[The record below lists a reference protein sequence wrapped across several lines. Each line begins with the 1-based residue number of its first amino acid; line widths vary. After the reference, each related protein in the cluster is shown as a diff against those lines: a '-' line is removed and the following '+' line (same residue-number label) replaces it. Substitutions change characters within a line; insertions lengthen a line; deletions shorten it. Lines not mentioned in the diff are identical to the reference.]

1 MFSRICPPRYISAAS
16 SPIGHQK
23 YQLEKY
29 SWKHHASPWSG
40 NLSRNVSTITW
51 LYFGKPSFWL
61 FSLKLNVYLGSLFLV
76 NGTISHRITSDV
88 ANRKKTRVF
97 AYGIWSVQRC
107 RNVARICVSKRIVL
121 KKLCRDELRKR
132 KRLQGDLKMS
142 SKLYEWIHFKNTFFR
157 AGLVSRDSKIE
168 WI

>member
-40 NLSRNVSTITW
+40 NLSRNVSKHHYISCI
-51 LYFGKPSFWL
+51 LARL
-61 FSLKLNVYLGSLFLV
+61 NIDFSLHFDPFHQNFVYLGSLFLV
-76 NGTISHRITSDV
+76 NGTISPRITSDV

-97 AYGIWSVQRC
+97 ACGTWSVQRC

-142 SKLYEWIHFKNTFFR
+142 SKL
-157 AGLVSRDSKIE
+157 
-168 WI
+168 